1 MERARSWRS
10 LGAEECKGSK
20 IYDRAHFC
28 ESSNENTKVVIFE
41 NSGKKDE
48 NGKVKNEKAPDFRV
62 YLSEATKSPSSPKQ
76 EATKEADTASVPSTD
91 EEVLF

>member
-1 MERARSWRS
+1 MRITRDQLTGEILEYLPEAGSYDAQDPFERFCLRQ
-10 LGAEECKGSK
+10 LVHP
-20 IYDRAHFC
+20 IY
-28 ESSNENTKVVIFE
+28 
-41 NSGKKDE
+41 KKDE

-62 YLSEATKSPSSPKQ
+62 YLSEATKSSSAPKQ